1 MKQQKEQKLRFRAEQ
16 QQIADELL
24 NEKFGIVQ
32 DQLDDLAGDLF
43 RVELEFRQLSGY
55 LDGLRDA
62 KNSPNTD

>member
-1 MKQQKEQKLRFRAEQ
+1 MKQLKEQKLRFRAEQ

-24 NEKFGIVQ
+24 DEKFGIVQ
-32 DQLDDLAGDLF
+32 DQLDDLAGDLL

-62 KNSPNTD
+62 